1 MAALIREPIG
11 LRVLL
16 RAVRPEDDAPLLLWR
31 ADVQPELDALL
42 ERGEAEEQAAL
53 WAALLRWREADAVIR
68 VLRAQNWHVTLHGVR
83 AIALSRAVAV
93 LHPPGDDDGW
103 TLDVAEL
110 RLRAVPE
117 QPGEDDEELARLL
130 AFLDDEGG

>member
-42 ERGEAEEQAAL
+42 ERGEAEEPAAL
-53 WAALLRWREADAVIR
+53 WAALLRWREAEAVMAD
-68 VLRAQNWHVTLHGVR
+68 LQAQNWRVTLHGVR
-83 AIALSRAVAV
+83 AIALARAVA
-93 LHPPGDDDGW
+93 LLRPPGAADGW
-103 TLDVAEL
+103 TFEVAGL
-110 RLRAVPE
+110 RLLAVPE
-117 QPGEDDEELARLL
+117 QPGDDDEELRRLL
-130 AFLDDEGG
+130 AFLDET